1 MGVVYSKSNLV
12 MIRYLMQTALN
23 NKSMMNAH
31 SVLLSQFLKVIM
43 VQFLRMVK
51 LDVVKHLL
59 WWVFL
64 TIR

>member
-51 LDVVKHLL
+51 LDVVKHSL
-59 WWVFL
+59 
-64 TIR
+64 

>member
-59 WWVFL
+59 
-64 TIR
+64 

>member
-12 MIRYLMQTALN
+12 MIRFLMQTALN

-59 WWVFL
+59 
-64 TIR
+64 